1 MSVSVRTKTA
11 VRVQKHSFID
21 KPTSP
26 SPGRISKDWY
36 KFLYNHSQHNYNTT
50 PPFITALHSPSLES
64 TPDHTGHGHT
74 ERERDTRYNCRVRGH
89 CLCPHSWHMD
99 RRMRRGSGRLG
110 HTILAIHRIGLHNIG
125 NQLGWAQGKVAGMV
139 SRGIISCGGWE

>member
-1 MSVSVRTKTA
+1 MGRQWQRSPNKIGNGNCHFHAGQEELGRSVETDRNNLAEGNMETNLISIAWAWGIRYSRHWDWQIHRQVSVSVRTKTA

-74 ERERDTRYNCRVRGH
+74 ERERH
-89 CLCPHSWHMD
+89 
-99 RRMRRGSGRLG
+99 
-110 HTILAIHRIGLHNIG
+110 
-125 NQLGWAQGKVAGMV
+125 
-139 SRGIISCGGWE
+139 